1 MKATAV
7 KSKVSVTVRRSEGDE
22 ESMENAVNDRISIR
36 NCKKKM
42 VLAYQLQEAGC
53 GRICDKISGKAR
65 PRFYHIPKIFLV
77 KMTTSVS

>member
-1 MKATAV
+1 MTGYRLETA
-7 KSKVSVTVRRSEGDE
+7 
-22 ESMENAVNDRISIR
+22 
-36 NCKKKM
+36 KKKM
-42 VLAYQLQEAGC
+42 VLACQLLEAGC

>member
-1 MKATAV
+1 MTGFRLETA
-7 KSKVSVTVRRSEGDE
+7 
-22 ESMENAVNDRISIR
+22 
-36 NCKKKM
+36 KKKM